1 MKEINIVGIIKNK
14 DKLEKHEGYLPI
26 PILHWIDIGK
36 WGIFLEKHDKKLYEQ
51 WVDINWEERQAIR
64 KDEYDY
70 VQAVE
75 KWIEKNPQFSNFIIE
90 SSKIKFT
97 KEDNTIIEKY
107 FRDMEK

>member
-1 MKEINIVGIIKNK
+1 M
-14 DKLEKHEGYLPI
+14 
-26 PILHWIDIGK
+26 
-36 WGIFLEKHDKKLYEQ
+36 
-51 WVDINWEERQAIR
+51 
-64 KDEYDY
+64 
-70 VQAVE
+70 QAVE